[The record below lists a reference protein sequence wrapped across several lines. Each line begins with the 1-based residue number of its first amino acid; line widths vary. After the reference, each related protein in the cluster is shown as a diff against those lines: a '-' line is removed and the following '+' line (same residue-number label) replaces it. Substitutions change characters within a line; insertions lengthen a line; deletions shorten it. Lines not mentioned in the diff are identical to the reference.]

1 MQAHGTMLVGA
12 LDAKGALVDMAM
24 FQASGARLV
33 IAAQDGRRTA
43 PIGKME
49 TTVGREEG
57 DVVIAHPSV
66 SKNHAKITFQ
76 GGRFFVEDLKSS
88 NGTFVDGAR
97 VDGRAP
103 LTNQGTVTFG
113 TVPCLLVYQEAK
125 KAGAA
130 AEDNPAAALLAHLQG
145 LGKITKVE
153 ADRALAEHRDRSRDL
168 GEVLVGEGFLEPS
181 DWSEVWRQRQIIRA
195 VAPSAKRGGV
205 PPLLWI
211 AIGVI
216 LAALAVLLSR

>member
-12 LDAKGALVDMAM
+12 LDAKSAMVDMAM

-113 TVPCLLVYQEAK
+113 TSSTTRLNGRFAVEGMTLILKWAD
-125 KAGAA
+125 GR
-130 AEDNPAAALLAHLQG
+130 EDRRTLFVASSGEQIG
-145 LGKITKVE
+145 LICINN
-153 ADRALAEHRDRSRDL
+153 
-168 GEVLVGEGFLEPS
+168 EVFSG
-181 DWSEVWRQRQIIRA
+181 
-195 VAPSAKRGGV
+195 
-205 PPLLWI
+205 
-211 AIGVI
+211 
-216 LAALAVLLSR
+216 